1 MKKEIIKKYIKYF
14 GMNLAIF
21 RFEIMKSLVEMKENG
36 TYEKSSNYKLRS
48 MVDHVSEGQ
57 S

>member
-1 MKKEIIKKYIKYF
+1 MKKEIIRKYIKYF
-14 GMNLAIF
+14 GINAPVP

-36 TYEKSSNYKLRS
+36 TYEKSRNYHLRS
-48 MVDHVSEGQ
+48 MVGIVWDGQ

>member
-14 GMNLAIF
+14 GMSEPVP
-21 RFEIMKSLVEMKENG
+21 RFKIMKSLVEMKENG
-36 TYEKSSNYKLRS
+36 TYEKSRNYYLRS
-48 MVDHVSEGQ
+48 MVGLVWEGK

>member
-14 GMNLAIF
+14 GMKAPVP
-21 RFEIMKSLVEMKENG
+21 RYKIMKSLVEMKENG
-36 TYEKSSNYKLRS
+36 TYEKSRNYHLRS
-48 MVDHVSEGQ
+48 MVAYVWEGQ